1 METFLSSKT
10 KRKRRRQ
17 DPTVDRVWKGEN
29 ECESEYVDSLETF
42 PLE

>member
-1 METFLSSKT
+1 MASSKT
-10 KRKRRRQ
+10 KRKKKQ

-29 ECESEYVDSLETF
+29 ECDLEYVESIESL